1 MIIPLFLKLYTTITM
16 MKSASVHPAPLFDH
30 WMNRSRYSFGDMPTN
45 FLKIWVK

>member
-1 MIIPLFLKLYTTITM
+1 ME
-16 MKSASVHPAPLFDH
+16 SASCHPFRFFAH